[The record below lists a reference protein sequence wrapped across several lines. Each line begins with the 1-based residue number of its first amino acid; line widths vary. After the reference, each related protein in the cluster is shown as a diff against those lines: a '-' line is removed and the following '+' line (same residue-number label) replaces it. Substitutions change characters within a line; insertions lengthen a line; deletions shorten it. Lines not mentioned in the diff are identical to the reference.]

1 MEISTQSVVSNGGR
15 RGLVVFALVR
25 NSNPGAGIEFFLLNL
40 SILTK
45 RAKVKNRKKENYFF
59 AIFCRNKKMSL
70 KTGRSRLHDYKF
82 RTKKV

>member
-1 MEISTQSVVSNGGR
+1 MQLATATSG
-15 RGLVVFALVR
+15 ALICA
-25 NSNPGAGIEFFLLNL
+25 NQKQFFLLNL